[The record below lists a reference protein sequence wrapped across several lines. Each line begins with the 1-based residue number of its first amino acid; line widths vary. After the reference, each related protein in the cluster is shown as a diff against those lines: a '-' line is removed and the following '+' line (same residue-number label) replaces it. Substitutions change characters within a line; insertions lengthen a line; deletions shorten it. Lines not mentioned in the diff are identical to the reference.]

1 MINKMITNAVA
12 AAANIV
18 QKVGVALHGLP
29 SVVALFKVFFT
40 YTPIHYTE
48 LYVVL
53 IGTYS

>member
-1 MINKMITNAVA
+1 MITNAVA